1 MKAKFLLYAVIV
13 ASASTLLAQAPAPA
27 PYPGSSQSSSN
38 QDMGKEGMWASNLGN
53 DPVGIGDLL
62 YVTVSGSSEMCRSY
76 RVDAQ
81 GSIELVLTHN
91 PLHVAGMTSDQ
102 IGSAIAAQLKEEHIL
117 VEPIVSVVV
126 LDFRSR
132 QVVVAG
138 AVKQPGVMQVV
149 GKFTVLDALSK
160 AQGVAPEAGPE
171 AILTRPAS
179 DGQPA
184 QVLRIELKP
193 LMEGQ
198 TPEKNYELHGGD
210 ELRVPE
216 AQKIY
221 LVGNLKLPGSYP
233 VNDPNGTTVLKALA
247 MSQGQ
252 LPFTTR
258 QAYIYRTVNGQRNE
272 ISVPLHDILRRK
284 APDVPLLPND
294 ILYVPEAGGK
304 HLTATVIDRL
314 TGLGGQIGSEAL
326 IWSML

>member
-1 MKAKFLLYAVIV
+1 MKAKSLLYAAIV
-13 ASASTLLAQAPAPA
+13 ASASTLYAQAPAPA
-27 PYPGSSQSSSN
+27 PYPGSSQTSGSGV
-38 QDMGKEGMWASNLGN
+38 GKEDMWAANLGN

-76 RVDAQ
+76 RVDPQ
-81 GSIELVLTHN
+81 GAIQLVLTHQ
-91 PLHVAGMTSDQ
+91 PLHVAGLTSDQ
-102 IGSAIAAQLKEEHIL
+102 IGLAIAGQLKAEHIL
-117 VEPIVSVVV
+117 VDPIVSVAV

-171 AILTRPAS
+171 AVLTRPAS
-179 DGQPA
+179 NGQPA
-184 QVLRIELKP
+184 EVLRIELKP

-233 VNDPNGTTVLKALA
+233 INDPGGTTVLKALA

-252 LPFTTR
+252 LPFSTR
-258 QAYIYRTVNGQRNE
+258 EAYIYRTVDGKRNE
-272 ISVPLHDILRRK
+272 IPVPLHNILRRK

-304 HLTATVIDRL
+304 HLTASVLDRL